1 MKATLKLKELL
12 HLTKEW
18 FLARHVDQGSPD
30 KQILKLFE
38 EGGELTSG
46 FLKNKKYLT
55 KDSIGDA
62 TVVLIGLSM
71 MLEIEPEN
79 VLFSDD
85 KTLEENVDKVI
96 TMIFFYASELFL
108 SKDFLDK
115 INVEFNLKQILAHL
129 GRISVLLGYGFEECL
144 SIAYNEIKDRKGQWV
159 NGNWVK
165 EEDLE
170 EVNEH

>member
-1 MKATLKLKELL
+1 LKATPKLKELL
-12 HLTKEW
+12 YLTKEW
-18 FLARHVDQGSPD
+18 FLARHVEQGSPD

-38 EGGELTSG
+38 EGGELSSG
-46 FLKNKKYLT
+46 FLKNKKDLT

-71 MLEIEPEN
+71 MLKIKPEN

-85 KTLEENVDKVI
+85 KTLEENVDKAI

-115 INVEFNLKQILAHL
+115 INIEFNLKRILAHL
-129 GRISVLLGYGFEECL
+129 ERISVLLGYRFEECL

>member
-1 MKATLKLKELL
+1 MKATPKLKELL

-18 FLARHVDQGSPD
+18 FLARHVEQGSPD

-38 EGGELTSG
+38 EGGELSSG
-46 FLKNKKYLT
+46 FLKNKKDLT

-71 MLEIEPEN
+71 MLKIKPEN

-85 KTLEENVDKVI
+85 KTLEKNIDKAI

-108 SKDFLDK
+108 SKDF
-115 INVEFNLKQILAHL
+115 F
-129 GRISVLLGYGFEECL
+129 R
-144 SIAYNEIKDRKGQWV
+144 
-159 NGNWVK
+159 
-165 EEDLE
+165 
-170 EVNEH
+170 